1 MDKRIILRLR
11 EKGLSYKEIS
21 EKLDLSINTVKSYC
35 RRNKNKEFSE
45 DTTQCKECNNKLKQG
60 KGKKKRFCSDKCRNK
75 WWNKNLSLVDK
86 KAYYQFECTYCGK
99 EFEAYGNK
107 HRKYCSHACYIN
119 HRFGE
124 KDE

>member
-21 EKLDLSINTVKSYC
+21 EKLALSINTVKSYC
-35 RRNKNKEFSE
+35 RRNKENVVEENTECLECHSE
-45 DTTQCKECNNKLKQG
+45 LKQT

-75 WWNKNLSLVDK
+75 WWNNNLNLVDK
-86 KAYYQFECTYCGK
+86 KAYYQFECIYCSK

-107 HRKYCSHACYIN
+107 HRKYCSHACYIE